1 MGQLQ
6 AAIPAWLLH
15 LNVKALEPSRVW
27 VEITQLADHKLV
39 LEARPPQGWQIM
51 SLLYQTNLKINWDNY
66 AASQILLVSTSCY
79 TRGKPSHAPRY
90 HHSSTY
96 SEIWEWATAIK
107 VWVTDLAIHP
117 LVALTRLLQILTLC
131 TYVCIYDYF
140 LAPDEEGLDQK
151 TVEGAVRA
159 IASADLLMI
168 GGTSLA
174 VYPAAGLIDYYRG
187 NKLILV
193 NKTPTPRDGIADLV
207 VQGSIGEIFSQV

>member
-140 LAPDEEGLDQK
+140 LAPDEEGLDQRR
-151 TVEGAVRA
+151 VGWASLQEWRHNGGLVRWNYGEEWHHHGNQVGTLNFWGDQPA
-159 IASADLLMI
+159 CLLI
-168 GGTSLA
+168 
-174 VYPAAGLIDYYRG
+174 
-187 NKLILV
+187 
-193 NKTPTPRDGIADLV
+193 PRLFPMP
-207 VQGSIGEIFSQV
+207 SS